1 MILLS
6 GELASR
12 GELLTERPGD
22 GWTYLHADGSTPRV
36 SIRFGGRGRRADA
49 TYDLSIHR
57 QANGVRVRL
66 TKRVRPGLFGT
77 PATDP
82 DAYDVH
88 LPDRIDLPVVCTCAG
103 YQFHGRCK
111 HAAAVRA
118 LRESECDLF
127 PPEEAPCPV

>member
-6 GELASR
+6 GELASG

-22 GWTYLHADGSTPRV
+22 GWTYLHTTGGTPRV
-36 SIRFGGRGRRADA
+36 SIRFGGRGRKADS

-57 QANGVRVRL
+57 QANGVRVTL
-66 TKRVRPGLFGT
+66 TKRTGPVLFDARPS
-77 PATDP
+77 DP
-82 DAYDVH
+82 DTYDVH
-88 LPDRIDLPVVCTCAG
+88 LPDRTGLPAVCTCPG

-111 HAAAVRA
+111 HVAAVRA

-127 PPEEAPCPV
+127 EEPPPC